1 MPQRP
6 DTYETVLLAVEL
18 LRRIPRSHKIT
29 AAELHRQLKDAGL
42 ERTERTIQ
50 RQLEMLSRHFEI
62 ERDDRSKPYG
72 YRWRERAQHLA
83 RCAMPGDD
91 RPHG

>member
-62 ERDDRSKPYG
+62 DRDDRSKPYG
-72 YRWRERAQHLA
+72 YRWRERAQH
-83 RCAMPGDD
+83 
-91 RPHG
+91 